1 MIEDSR
7 VLTDTTNLKK
17 LIMEHPDYPIAV
29 FCGKDASYCDYDWT
43 YASDIGFDLGEILDC
58 EQDIDDCRIFSGRN
72 IFKEKLKEKLREE
85 LEPIAEEDF
94 QKLLAKEIEKYEPYW
109 KDCIFIYA
117 DN

>member
-1 MIEDSR
+1 MIEVSR

-17 LIMEHPDYPIAV
+17 LIMEHLDYPIAV
-29 FCGKDASYCDYDWT
+29 FCGEDANCWFGEWT
-43 YASDIGFDLGEILDC
+43 YASNISFGLGEILDC
-58 EQDIDDCRIFSGRN
+58 EQDIDEYRIFSDRD
-72 IFKEKLKEKLREE
+72 IFKEELEEKLWEE